1 MPRDKLDE
9 GQHVYYS
16 FDKGIFSTNLRRL
29 RTGALI
35 KVLVI

>member
-16 FDKGIFSTNLRRL
+16 FNKGIFSTNLRRL
-29 RTGALI
+29 TGALI